1 MFEILKHLHFVLT
14 IAHIE
19 EAKPLMVILKV
30 TTMTYMNGISNTLEV
45 RKIVVIK
52 ELYKQEIIIAN

>member
-1 MFEILKHLHFVLT
+1 
-14 IAHIE
+14 
-19 EAKPLMVILKV
+19 MVILKV

-52 ELYKQEIIIAN
+52 ELYKQEIIKAKLKMAS